1 MNMYDEIIS
10 LEHRIEKLESYI
22 IHLKKDKDFE
32 YFFKFVLLLLF
43 VIMYIYIMLLKFN

>member
-1 MNMYDEIIS
+1 MNKNEEMIS
-10 LEHRIEKLESYI
+10 LEDRIERLESYI